1 MVAADLGVMQDL
13 ATVMEDRFELARRLD
28 ARGIL
33 EEFASGVLIELDYR
47 NEAYHMRRLEENM
60 ASIEGVRVPY
70 VDGARSAR
78 RVLTMEFIRGVKI
91 SDVAAMEAAGIDR
104 DVVARRLLRA
114 IIKQILVDGFFHAD
128 PHPGNVLVD
137 TRDGTI
143 VFLDLG
149 LIGQLDRDQRFDLL
163 DLMWSVVQKDAAG
176 IAAVMTRMSVQRGKV
191 DPGRVRAAIDAIVYQ
206 YLKYGGEGG
215 GDFGAAISG
224 ILGTLYDNGLKL
236 NQDFTLA
243 LKAIV
248 QVEEITRTL
257 SPSFSLLDEGLAN
270 ARELLTTEVSAEKI
284 VASLR
289 QSVIQTGKEIGRRV
303 PDLQSATLSWLDQY
317 QKGKIVVEV
326 NTADL
331 SREIGKV
338 GRVGQTLAAGIILA
352 GAIIATGIVFTATLV
367 SSTNIV
373 VFLPLPIILLIIF
386 VALLVVG
393 VRVTS
398 RMLGGPEEPDE

>member
-1 MVAADLGVMQDL
+1 
-13 ATVMEDRFELARRLD
+13 
-28 ARGIL
+28 
-33 EEFASGVLIELDYR
+33 
-47 NEAYHMRRLEENM
+47 
-60 ASIEGVRVPY
+60 
-70 VDGARSAR
+70 
-78 RVLTMEFIRGVKI
+78 
-91 SDVAAMEAAGIDR
+91 
-104 DVVARRLLRA
+104 
-114 IIKQILVDGFFHAD
+114 
-128 PHPGNVLVD
+128 
-137 TRDGTI
+137 
-143 VFLDLG
+143 
-149 LIGQLDRDQRFDLL
+149 
-163 DLMWSVVQKDAAG
+163 
-176 IAAVMTRMSVQRGKV
+176 
-191 DPGRVRAAIDAIVYQ
+191 
-206 YLKYGGEGG
+206 
-215 GDFGAAISG
+215 
-224 ILGTLYDNGLKL
+224 
-236 NQDFTLA
+236 
-243 LKAIV
+243 
-248 QVEEITRTL
+248 
-257 SPSFSLLDEGLAN
+257 
-270 ARELLTTEVSAEKI
+270 VSAEKI

>member
-13 ATVMEDRFELARRLD
+13 AIVMEDRFELARRLD

-47 NEAYHMRRLEENM
+47 NEAYHMRRLDENM
-60 ASIEGVRVPY
+60 AQIEGVRVPE

-91 SDVAAMEAAGIDR
+91 NDVAAMEAAGIDR
-104 DVVARRLLRA
+104 DDVARRLLRA
-114 IIKQILVDGFFHAD
+114 VIKQILVDGFFHAD

-176 IAAVMTRMSVQRGKV
+176 IAAVMTRMSIQRGKV
-191 DPGRVRAAIDAIVYQ
+191 DPGRVRSAIDAIVYQ

-248 QVEEITRTL
+248 QIEEITRTL
-257 SPSFSLLDEGLAN
+257 SPSFSLLDEGLSN

-289 QSVIQTGKEIGRRV
+289 QTVIQTGKEISRRV

-338 GRVGQTLAAGIILA
+338 GKVGQMLAAGIILA
-352 GAIIATGIVFTATLV
+352 GAIIATGIVFTATLL
-367 SSTNIV
+367 SETTIV
-373 VFLPLPIILLIIF
+373 VFLPLPIILLVIF

-398 RMLGGPEEPDE
+398 RMLSDPDESDE

>member
-1 MVAADLGVMQDL
+1 
-13 ATVMEDRFELARRLD
+13 MEDRFELARRLD

-47 NEAYHMRRLEENM
+47 NEAYHMRRLDENM
-60 ASIEGVRVPY
+60 ASIEGVRVPD

-91 SDVAAMEAAGIDR
+91 NDVAAMEAAGIDR
-104 DVVARRLLRA
+104 DLVARRLLRA
-114 IIKQILVDGFFHAD
+114 VIKQILVDGFFHAD

-176 IAAVMTRMSVQRGKV
+176 IAAVMTRMSIQRGKV

-257 SPSFSLLDEGLAN
+257 SPSFSLLDEGLSN

-284 VASLR
+284 VAALR
-289 QSVIQTGKEIGRRV
+289 QTTIQTGKEIGRRI
-303 PDLQSATLSWLDQY
+303 PDLQAATLSWLDQY

-352 GAIIATGIVFTATLV
+352 GAIIATGIVFTATLT
-367 SSTNIV
+367 SGTNIV
-373 VFLPLPIILLIIF
+373 IFLPLPVILLIIF

-398 RMLGGPEEPDE
+398 RMLSGPVEPDE

>member
-1 MVAADLGVMQDL
+1 
-13 ATVMEDRFELARRLD
+13 
-28 ARGIL
+28 
-33 EEFASGVLIELDYR
+33 
-47 NEAYHMRRLEENM
+47 
-60 ASIEGVRVPY
+60 
-70 VDGARSAR
+70 
-78 RVLTMEFIRGVKI
+78 
-91 SDVAAMEAAGIDR
+91 
-104 DVVARRLLRA
+104 
-114 IIKQILVDGFFHAD
+114 
-128 PHPGNVLVD
+128 VLVD

-176 IAAVMTRMSVQRGKV
+176 IAAVMTRMSIQRGKV

-257 SPSFSLLDEGLAN
+257 SPSFSLLDEGLSN

-284 VASLR
+284 VAALR
-289 QSVIQTGKEIGRRV
+289 QTTIQTGKEIGRRI
-303 PDLQSATLSWLDQY
+303 PDLQAATLSWLDQY

-352 GAIIATGIVFTATLV
+352 GAIIATGIVFTATLT
-367 SSTNIV
+367 SGTNIV
-373 VFLPLPIILLIIF
+373 IFLPLPVILLIIF

-398 RMLGGPEEPDE
+398 RMLSGPVEPDE